1 MSGLL
6 DIGTVKIRV
15 TQLGRS
21 TYYYYSIYKRIV
33 VVVVHW
39 NTGIV
44 FDPDLIHCLW
54 NGWLIQNKMWM
65 KLNISQDHVKL
76 GKNSLVDGNKFLMNK
91 IKLWMR
97 CVFPTRKIHMHR
109 KKFCLWNRDR
119 VDPAPCAVYNRGFI
133 PTVTKVWRD
142 LWTGR
147 FAYTWCRAL
156 PEKLQII

>member
-21 TYYYYSIYKRIV
+21 TYYYYSKYKRIV

-91 IKLWMR
+91 SHLWMHS
-97 CVFPTRKIHMHR
+97 VFPSNEIYMHR
-109 KKFCLWNRDR
+109 IKFCLWNLDG
-119 VDPAPCAVYNRGFI
+119 VSLALGVVYNHGFI
-133 PTVTKVWRD
+133 PIMTKVWRD

-147 FAYTWCRAL
+147 FTYTWCQTR
-156 PEKLQII
+156 PEKRRII